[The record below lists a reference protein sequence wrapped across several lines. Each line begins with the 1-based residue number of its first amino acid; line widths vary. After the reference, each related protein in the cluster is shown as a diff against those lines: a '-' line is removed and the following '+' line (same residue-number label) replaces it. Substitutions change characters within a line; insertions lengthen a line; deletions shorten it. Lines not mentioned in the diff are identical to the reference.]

1 MCKPGDKQRVF
12 SPAISAQMSRC
23 MCLCVSYIAPFTKTS
38 APIFIW
44 LRSREETGQWAEIPS
59 LWFLSLRPLPVLLDI
74 CIRHSFESQNRNIK
88 VFSVPLILPLRKNV
102 FPEDTGAQITRGK
115 RTTQT
120 NKREGNAVKLW
131 CFLFSFEALI
141 SRLCEWT
148 VLVHSFYGKCSL
160 NVNKLYLLLLENIL
174 YGKRQINRKFA
185 FSLFVL
191 CSLKTPAWYFQEHL
205 LEVFCFVNTNTGLI

>member
-1 MCKPGDKQRVF
+1 M
-12 SPAISAQMSRC
+12 
-23 MCLCVSYIAPFTKTS
+23 
-38 APIFIW
+38 
-44 LRSREETGQWAEIPS
+44 
-59 LWFLSLRPLPVLLDI
+59 
-74 CIRHSFESQNRNIK
+74 
-88 VFSVPLILPLRKNV
+88 

-115 RTTQT
+115 RTTKT

-131 CFLFSFEALI
+131 YLLFSFEALI

-174 YGKRQINRKFA
+174 YGKSQINWKFA

-191 CSLKTPAWYFQEHL
+191 CSLITPAWIFPGTSPGSVLLCKHKHRFDLTPLIVAWNCAHL
-205 LEVFCFVNTNTGLI
+205 WSLCQIEIWLHWNPLIIHGFLIRDYSH